1 MKNSYT
7 QKEQYYN
14 DYLALDKI
22 LDAQFPESEARGV
35 DAHDEMLFI
44 IIHQAYELWF
54 KQVMYEL
61 DSILDSFQG
70 EQINDN
76 SATLQTVSRHLNR
89 IVEIW
94 KLLVNQIGILDTMT
108 PMDFLDFRDLLT
120 PASGFQSYQ
129 FRILETKLGLKM
141 EDRHQK
147 KYYQSQ
153 LREEH
158 IQGIKD
164 VEEKSSLFELV
175 DQWLARIP
183 FWNIDKYWS
192 KFEVPADADQ
202 SLHPFWATYKHTYQM
217 GLSQGEAKSIDMS
230 HFDLTF
236 FGGEDRTLRLSPES
250 CRAVLFINLYRDYP
264 LLQLPFQLLGKLL
277 ELDELM
283 ATWRYRHVAMVH
295 RMIGMRA
302 GTGGSSG
309 ANYLRGAM
317 QSHNVF
323 TNLASLTT
331 YLVPRKKLP
340 KLPEELE
347 ERLRFKD
354 I

>member
-35 DAHDEMLFI
+35 EAHDEMLFI
-44 IIHQAYELWF
+44 VIHQAYELWF
-54 KQVMYEL
+54 KQIMYEL
-61 DSILDSFQG
+61 NSIIDHFQ
-70 EQINDN
+70 EDRINDN
-76 SATLQTVSRHLNR
+76 SAALQTVSRHLNR

-141 EDRHQK
+141 EARHQK

-158 IQGIKD
+158 IEGIRK
-164 VEEKSSLFELV
+164 VEEENSLFELV

-183 FWNIDKYWS
+183 FWDVTKYWS
-192 KFEVPADADQ
+192 DFEVPSGADKN
-202 SLHPFWATYKHTYQM
+202 LHPFWATYKHTYQS
-217 GLSQGEAKSIDMS
+217 GLKGKETSSIDMS
-230 HFDLTF
+230 DFDLTF
-236 FGGEDRTLRLSPES
+236 FGGENRKTRLSPAS

-295 RMIGMRA
+295 RMIGMRS

-309 ANYLRGAM
+309 AAYLRGAM
-317 QSHNVF
+317 ESHHIF
-323 TNLASLTT
+323 SNLASLTT
-331 YLVPRKKLP
+331 YLVPRQKLPILPEVLVKKLG
-340 KLPEELE
+340 
-347 ERLRFKD
+347 FKE

>member
-22 LDAQFPESEARGV
+22 LDAQFPESKARGV

-44 IIHQAYELWF
+44 VIHQAYELWF
-54 KQVMYEL
+54 KQIMYEL
-61 DSILDSFQG
+61 NSIIDHFQ
-70 EQINDN
+70 EDRINDN
-76 SATLQTVSRHLNR
+76 SAALQTVSRHLNR

-94 KLLVNQIGILDTMT
+94 KLLVDQIGILDTMT

-141 EDRHQK
+141 EARHQK

-153 LREEH
+153 LRAEH
-158 IQGIKD
+158 IEGIRK
-164 VEEKSSLFELV
+164 VEEENSLFELV

-183 FWNIDKYWS
+183 FWDIDKYWS
-192 KFEVPADADQ
+192 NFEVPTDADQ
-202 SLHPFWATYKHTYQM
+202 DLHPFWAKYKHTYQS
-217 GLSQGEAKSIDMS
+217 GLKGNETSSIDMS
-230 HFDLTF
+230 DFDLMF
-236 FGGEDRTLRLSPES
+236 FGGENRQTRLSPAS

-295 RMIGMRA
+295 RMIGMRS

-309 ANYLRGAM
+309 AAYLRGAM
-317 QSHNVF
+317 EKHNIF
-323 TNLASLTT
+323 NNLASLTT
-331 YLVPRKKLP
+331 YLVPRQKLP
-340 KLPEELE
+340 KLPEVLV
-347 ERLRFKD
+347 ERLGFKE

>member
-7 QKEQYYN
+7 KKEQYYS

-22 LDAQFPESEARGV
+22 LNAQFPESEAQGV

-44 IIHQAYELWF
+44 VIHQAYELWF
-54 KQVMYEL
+54 KQITYEL
-61 DSILDSFQG
+61 DSVLEIFKGDRV
-70 EQINDN
+70 NDN
-76 SATLQTVSRHLNR
+76 SAALQTVSRHFTR

-94 KLLVNQIGILDTMT
+94 KLLVNQIDILDTMT

-141 EDRHQK
+141 DARHQN

-153 LREEH
+153 LREAH
-158 IQGIKD
+158 INGI
-164 VEEKSSLFELV
+164 VTTEKETSLFEMI

-183 FWNIDKYWS
+183 FWDINKYW
-192 KFEVPADADQ
+192 KDFEIPEGADQ
-202 SLHPFWATYKHTYQM
+202 SLHPFWATYKYIYQQ
-217 GLSQGEAKSIDMS
+217 GLNQKESTSIDMS
-230 HFDLTF
+230 HFDTTF
-236 FGGEDRTLRLSPES
+236 FGGEDRHHRLSPAS

-283 ATWRYRHVAMVH
+283 ANWRYKHMMMVR
-295 RMIGMRA
+295 RMIGMRS

-309 ANYLRGAM
+309 AAYLRGAM
-317 QSHNVF
+317 ENHQIFSN
-323 TNLASLTT
+323 
-331 YLVPRKKLP
+331 
-340 KLPEELE
+340 
-347 ERLRFKD
+347 
-354 I
+354 